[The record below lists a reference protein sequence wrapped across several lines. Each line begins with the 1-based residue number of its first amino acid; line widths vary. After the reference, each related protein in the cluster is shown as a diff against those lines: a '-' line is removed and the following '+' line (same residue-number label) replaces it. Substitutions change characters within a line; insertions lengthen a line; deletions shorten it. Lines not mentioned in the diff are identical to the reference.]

1 MHTGSKAC
9 ISLEMQTSKKIKNLT
24 SNLCL
29 RYFKEAVTMLTAG
42 QNDQTQCGQA
52 QKYIWLQIFTVIQ

>member
-29 RYFKEAVTMLTAG
+29 RYFKEAVTMLTAV
-42 QNDQTQCGQA
+42 QNDRTQCGQA
-52 QKYIWLQIFTVIQ
+52 QKHI